1 MKAAVAF
8 IGFKHYN
15 TLQQNFHGW
24 RGTARNREGPT
35 PNAPCG
41 DAPGYSHIS
50 EISLYYRYGTGDC
63 FHLVEANFVSFIC
76 LSLFELFSDTRHD
89 AEAG

>member
-8 IGFKHYN
+8 IGFKHYT

-41 DAPGYSHIS
+41 DAPGYNQP
-50 EISLYYRYGTGDC
+50 RYGTGDC
-63 FHLVEANFVSFIC
+63 FHLVEANFVSFVR